1 MKVILKFKNGDQIAL
16 PVASSGYWDIVVWDV
31 VIHLKE
37 VNEKDSP
44 FEVVLG
50 NGEIYESSGKEL
62 ISVELTF

>member
-1 MKVILKFKNGDQIAL
+1 MILKFKNGDQIAL
-16 PVASSGYWDIVVWDV
+16 PVAITGYWDIVVWDV

-50 NGEIYESSGKEL
+50 NGEIYESSGKER

>member
-1 MKVILKFKNGDQIAL
+1 MEVILKFKNGDRIAL
-16 PVASSGYWDIVVWDV
+16 PVASSGYWDI